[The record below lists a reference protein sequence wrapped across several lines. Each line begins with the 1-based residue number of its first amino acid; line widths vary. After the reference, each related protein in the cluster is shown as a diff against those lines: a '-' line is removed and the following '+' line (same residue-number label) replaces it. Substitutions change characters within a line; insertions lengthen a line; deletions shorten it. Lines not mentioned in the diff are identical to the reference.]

1 MTDESASTTAT
12 ITDRHT
18 GGWGYAAALT
28 PIIFGTTYVLTTEF
42 LPPGRPLLAALMRSL
57 PTGLVLIIG
66 SPIPPRRWMARFFV
80 LSVLY
85 ASGLFPLLFIAAY
98 RLPGGVAAVINSVS
112 PLLVVVISVPLLGS
126 RIRPIQIIAGI
137 VGVLGVALLVLRSD
151 ARLDILGLVAM
162 AAAAIMFS
170 VATVLTKRW
179 GRPEGMTSIGVTG
192 WTFLLAGLTLLPAT
206 LLIEGL
212 PDHLTAR
219 NIGGLIY
226 LVLISGIVAYALW
239 FWGLQRLSASAVT
252 FLTLL
257 NPVVAALLGWV
268 VLDQRFNRIAGLRGG
283 SRSDFGGAGPT
294 GGAGLATTTISTNI
308 TGVTAPTQHRDRRW
322 PRRVYAAGS
331 EPDPRFTF
339 ANERTFLAWIRTG
352 LGFLAAGVAIAA
364 VAHLTDRLGLEVR
377 LAAAVLVICGLAC
390 GIGAFSRW
398 MGNERAMRLGEPLP
412 SSPLL
417 LVLTSVVAGVGIVAL
432 IIVSFG

>member
-1 MTDESASTTAT
+1 VTAESGSTTAA

-66 SPIPPRRWMARFFV
+66 SSIPPRRWMARFFV

-98 RLPGGVAAVINSVS
+98 RLPGGVAAVINSFS

-126 RIRPIQIIAGI
+126 RIHPVQIIAGI
-137 VGVLGVALLVLRSD
+137 VGTSGVALLVLRSD
-151 ARLDILGLVAM
+151 ARLDVVGLVAM

-179 GRPEGMTSIGVTG
+179 GLPEGMTSIGVTG

-226 LVLISGIVAYALW
+226 LVLISGILAYALW

-268 VLDQRFNRIAGLRGG
+268 VLDQRFNMWQA
-283 SRSDFGGAGPT
+283 FG
-294 GGAGLATTTISTNI
+294 
-308 TGVTAPTQHRDRRW
+308 
-322 PRRVYAAGS
+322 
-331 EPDPRFTF
+331 
-339 ANERTFLAWIRTG
+339 
-352 LGFLAAGVAIAA
+352 
-364 VAHLTDRLGLEVR
+364 
-377 LAAAVLVICGLAC
+377 AVLV
-390 GIGAFSRW
+390 
-398 MGNERAMRLGEPLP
+398 
-412 SSPLL
+412 
-417 LVLTSVVAGVGIVAL
+417 LVSVVLGQPGAL
-432 IIVSFG
+432 NRRRRRSALASPV